1 MSRERPTKV
10 EDNDF
15 YFTFSLSNF
24 IVVRSTDNT
33 KQHNT
38 ILYYTILYYG
48 VMRCNRIHITINLK
62 TNKNKWETN
71 KHHLRV

>member
-10 EDNDF
+10 EDNNS

-38 ILYYTILYYG
+38 ILYYTMELCVVIES
-48 VMRCNRIHITINLK
+48 TSQ
-62 TNKNKWETN
+62 
-71 KHHLRV
+71 